1 MAQLNTLRGFAATA
15 LLDVTCS
22 SCWLTLY
29 AAGISLWLSYLT
41 LMEHK
46 CKIAKDILTH

>member
-22 SCWLTLY
+22 SWWLMLY
-29 AAGISLWLSYLT
+29 AAGMSLELSNLT

-46 CKIAKDILTH
+46 CKIAKYILTH